1 MRPLVVGEEEYRTA
15 RPSGSSAFRFML
27 AAEEVH
33 VICGDM
39 PILDST
45 KAASLDIYLPLD
57 GTNRS
62 IVMYPCRNFDALN
75 FVAIV
80 PDSMLKRQT
89 LESWTASGDRDDL
102 LRCFDDF
109 GPHIKNLLKHADDVR
124 LWQLRD
130 QDPLPTY
137 VKGRTVLIGD
147 SAHAMTPQ

>member
-1 MRPLVVGEEEYRTA
+1 
-15 RPSGSSAFRFML
+15 ML
-27 AAEEVH
+27 AAEEVRA
-33 VICGDM
+33 ICGEL
-39 PILDST
+39 PVLDITST
-45 KAASLDIYLPLD
+45 ATLDIYLPLD

-62 IVMYPCRNFDALN
+62 VVMYPCRDFNALN

-89 LESWTASGDRDDL
+89 TESWAASGDRDDL
-102 LRCFDDF
+102 VRCFDDF
-109 GPHIKNLLKHADDVR
+109 GMRIKDLLAHADDVK

-137 VKGRTVLIGD
+137 IKGRTVLIGD